1 MSLSPPP
8 VEHEPDHEL
17 DRQAAAEGLGQR
29 APKPTANGA
38 PAHDTDAEEAAL
50 GSMLDSAT
58 AAATIIDTGLQPGD
72 FYSKRNGDVYAA
84 VIKVMADG
92 HKPDAFTVAAQLD
105 SSWAPAD
112 VFGYTTG
119 HHLHYNAKAYATR
132 ILTCSRARRLQGHAL
147 EIATA
152 AQVGQLDE
160 ALRRLAKL
168 TDDIPDDG
176 THGWTPTNL
185 ADVLAGDT
193 SAPVPTVLPVGD
205 GPGLFYE
212 GRTNMIF
219 GEGGSGKT
227 WIAVQAVAET
237 ILCGRTAIYIDLEDT
252 PRGLVSRLLLVGLT
266 HQQIADGLIYL
277 NPEIGWS
284 PTASASIV
292 KLIDTRD
299 VALVVYDSAGEAMA
313 ADGVKGNDDDDVA
326 RWFSVGPKY
335 LARRGPTVLVI
346 DHIPKDNTHAP
357 LDPIGSQRK
366 KAAIDGACY
375 RIDCP
380 KPPSIDHDGLLVAVV
395 SKDRHGHH
403 QRGHKAAQ
411 VAVTHPHPGTVELT
425 VTAPEKAPTDA
436 AGNFRPTVLMERVS
450 RTVEDTPGLSQEQI
464 VTRTTGKAKTLREAI
479 GNLIREG
486 FVEMDPTPGRF
497 AYRSVKPFR
506 AASDPV
512 DNEQNDEESHAV

>member
-1 MSLSPPP
+1 MTIEAPP

-17 DRQAAAEGLGQR
+17 DRQAAAEGLSDR
-29 APKPTANGA
+29 APKATANGA
-38 PAHDTDAEEAAL
+38 PSHDTDAEEAAL
-50 GSMLDSAT
+50 GSMLDSLEAC
-58 AAATIIDTGLQPGD
+58 ATILDTGLQPGD
-72 FYSKRNGDVYAA
+72 FYSKRNAEVYAA
-84 VIKVMADG
+84 IVKVLGDN

-105 SSWAPAD
+105 ATWIPAD
-112 VFGYTTG
+112 VFAYTTG
-119 HHLHYNAKAYATR
+119 HHLHYNAKAYAAR
-132 ILTCSRARRLQGHAL
+132 ILTCSRARTLQGHAL

-152 AQVGQLDE
+152 AQAGQLDE

-168 TDDIPDDG
+168 TDNIPDDG

-227 WIAVQAVAET
+227 WIAVQAVAEA
-237 ILCGRTAIYIDLEDT
+237 ILQGRTAIYIDLEDT
-252 PRGLVSRLLLVGLT
+252 ARGLVSRLLLIGLT
-266 HQQIADGLIYL
+266 PEQIDGGLIYL

-299 VALVVYDSAGEAMA
+299 VALIVYDSAGEAMA

-425 VTAPEKAPTDA
+425 VAAPEKAPTDA
-436 AGNFRPTVLMERVS
+436 AGNFRPTAFMEKIS
-450 RTVEDTPGLSQEQI
+450 RLLEEGTSLSGNQI
-464 VTRTTGKAKTLREAI
+464 EKAIKGNNNAKREALRM
-479 GNLIREG
+479 LIVEG
-486 FVEMDPTPGRF
+486 HIEQDAALRGF

-506 AASDPV
+506 ADADPV
-512 DNEQNDEESHAV
+512 DNGQNEGASHAS